1 MRLLPDAVCWHE
13 GMQLLPQHFQL
24 QGLRAEAMAAH
35 LALAANPWYW
45 GVSSVEF
52 DPSALF
58 TGQVRVLA
66 LDATLPDG
74 LVLNIRAGVGPMVE
88 LDIVEDVA
96 VSPTLTVTVY
106 LAISPLWRAGQ
117 LLPLKG
123 RLQSALG
130 DAIPDLASG
139 EHPESISVWRP
150 NPRLV
155 TEANRADS
163 ICLPLLRLRKEG
175 GGFVQ
180 LPFVA
185 PTPRI
190 LPESLLGRRVA
201 ALCVQTREKCMFLAG
216 RLRQAQQA
224 GNQDDAAEVRRQSAA
239 LWARLPEVEGALNSR
254 IAVPQALHGLLLG
267 MAGCWSA
274 LDPIAGVPAYA
285 PLDFLDLN
293 RGYDEVLT
301 WLERTLEQVR
311 VGFRSLPFEQ
321 AEQVFSIQLPDLQPR
336 QRLVIGLRMPAGVLE
351 QAAVEWLG
359 RAIIASGVHIPVLAR
374 QRMSGLAHQAMS
386 RQEQVAYSVGDDTR
400 LFVIQAIGQWFDPA
414 QPLHIVSPVAGGAV
428 SPWQVVLLIDN
439 THQVAE

>member
-1 MRLLPDAVCWHE
+1 MSLLPDAVCWHE

-24 QGLRAEAMAAH
+24 QSLRAEALAAH
-35 LALAANPWYW
+35 LALEGNPWYW
-45 GVSSVEF
+45 GVLSFEF

-58 TGQVRVLA
+58 AGQIRVLA

-88 LDIVEDVA
+88 LDVSEA
-96 VSPTLTVTVY
+96 AAASPTSTVTVY
-106 LAISPLWRAGQ
+106 LAVSPLWRAGQ

-123 RLQSALG
+123 RFQSVVG

-150 NPRLV
+150 NPRLI
-155 TEANRADS
+155 TESNRADS
-163 ICLPLLRLRKEG
+163 VCLPLLRLRKEG

-190 LPESLLGRRVA
+190 LPESLLGRRIA

-224 GNQDDAAEVRRQSAA
+224 GNQDDAIEIRRQSAA
-239 LWARLPEVEGALNSR
+239 LWARLPEVEGALSSR
-254 IAVPQALHGLLLG
+254 TAGAQALHGLLLG
-267 MAGCWSA
+267 MAGGWSA

-285 PLDFLDLN
+285 PLDYLDLY

-301 WLERTLEQVR
+301 WLERSLEQVR

-321 AEQVFSIQLPDLQPR
+321 VEHVFSIQLADQQTR
-336 QRLVIGLRMPAGVLE
+336 QRLVVGLRMPAGVLE
-351 QAAVEWLG
+351 QAAADWLG
-359 RAIIASGVHIPVLAR
+359 RAIIASGPHVPVLAR
-374 QRMSGLAHQAMS
+374 QRMSGLSHQTMS
-386 RQEQVAYSVGDDTR
+386 RQEQVAYGVGDDTR
-400 LFVIQAIGQWFDPA
+400 LFVIQASGQWFDPA
-414 QPLHIVSPVAGGAV
+414 QPLQIVSPVAGGAV
-428 SPWQVVLLIDN
+428 SPWQVVLLLDN
-439 THQVAE
+439 TH